1 MSDLSKL
8 RDPFPADDV
17 EWRVGRAGKTDSGV
31 WAMCLAYINNR
42 AIMERLDEVCGPENW
57 RNEYREA
64 PAGGVLCG
72 LSIRCGEEWVT
83 KWDGADNTDM
93 EAVKGGLSGA
103 MKRAGAQWGIGRYLY
118 NLPEGWAK
126 ISANGAH
133 FGKIKDGPSFKWD
146 PPDLP
151 PWALPGGNGKPGAPA
166 KHDPR
171 TGEATDDPPPAP
183 SKPAPAHA
191 DGDDMIPCPVCGGP
205 CYDNRLNKKN
215 PKGPDIKCKSKEC
228 GNAIWLGSWRDD
240 LVQEIKAAHD
250 VEAID
255 AHERTR
261 AEEAVATLSPAK
273 LDSVQKWL
281 ADLAQNASV

>member
-1 MSDLSKL
+1 MDLTKL
-8 RDPFPADDV
+8 RDPFAADDV
-17 EWRVGRAGKTDSGV
+17 EWRIGRAGQNDSSV
-31 WAMCLAYINNR
+31 WAMCLAYITNR

-57 RNEYREA
+57 RNEYA
-64 PAGGVLCG
+64 PAPSGGVLCG
-72 LSIRCGEEWVT
+72 LSIRCGDEWVT

-126 ISANGAH
+126 ISASGAH
-133 FGKIKDGPSFKWD
+133 HGKTKAGASFRWD

-151 PWALPGGNGKPGAPA
+151 PWALPGGTGKPGAPA

-171 TGEATDDPPPAP
+171 TGEAVDDPPPAA
-183 SKPAPAHA
+183 SRPASQPASA
-191 DGDDMIPCPVCGGP
+191 DEMIPCPQCGGAM
-205 CYDNRLNKKN
+205 YDNRTNKRN
-215 PKGPDIKCKSKEC
+215 PKGPDLKCKSKEC
-228 GNAIWLGSWRDD
+228 GHAIWLGSWRDD
-240 LVQEIKAAHD
+240 LMEEIRAAHD

-261 AEEAVATLSPAK
+261 AEEAVATLIPAK
-273 LDSVQKWL
+273 MDSVQKWL
-281 ADLAQNASV
+281 ADLAQNAGV